1 MYKLDAA
8 KRDALTA
15 FLTKQLT
22 AYDMRLNEPLS
33 GQTEWPKVLSMRTN
47 VSLGDQ
53 ATVFFRQ
60 AWTASG
66 SINTAGISW
75 AGRRANGT
83 IPTVG
88 IQDEMVTHPLRPW
101 AQAIDYT
108 VFELE
113 AAQALG
119 RSISDE
125 KMRALNK
132 KYQID
137 MDNIVALGDSAL
149 GFTGF
154 YNDAGV
160 TASSATNGNWASAT
174 ADQIVEDVNVAMNA
188 IYTASGYSHA
198 PDTLILPPDQYALI
212 ATTPMSATIPDITIL
227 QWLERRSFGAVKNG
241 RELTILDSR
250 YLPGVGAGSTDRAV
264 LYTRGEDMVRIA
276 GTPLTT
282 MPVEVHDYTYGVT
295 VYGSIG
301 EVEIVY
307 PTTVGYVDGI

>member
-1 MYKLDAA
+1 MYKMDAA

-47 VSLGDQ
+47 VGLGDQ
-53 ATVFFRQ
+53 ATAFFRQ

-66 SINTAGISW
+66 SINTFGVSW

-83 IPTVG
+83 VPTVG

-101 AQAIDYT
+101 AQQIDYT

-137 MDNIVALGDSAL
+137 MDQIVALGDANL
-149 GFTGF
+149 NFTGF

-160 TASSATNGNWASAT
+160 TAASATNGNWASAT
-174 ADQIVEDVNVAMNA
+174 PDQIVEDINVGMTA

-250 YLPGVGAGSTDRAV
+250 YLPGIGAGSTDRAV

-295 VYGSIG
+295 VYGTIG

>member
-1 MYKLDAA
+1 MYKMDAA

-15 FLTKQLT
+15 FLTRQLT
-22 AYDMRLNEPLS
+22 AFDMRLNEPLS
-33 GQTEWPKVLSMRTN
+33 GQTEWPKVLTMRTN
-47 VSLGDQ
+47 VGLGDQ
-53 ATVFFRQ
+53 ATAFFRQ
-60 AWTASG
+60 AWTANG
-66 SINTAGISW
+66 GITTPGISW

-101 AQAIDYT
+101 AQQIDYT

-137 MDNIVALGDSAL
+137 MDMVVALGDAAL

-160 TASSATNGNWASAT
+160 TASSATNGSWASAT

-250 YLPGVGAGSTDRAV
+250 YLPGIGAGSTDRAV

-282 MPVEVHDYTYGVT
+282 MPVEVHDYSYGVT
-295 VYGSIG
+295 VYGVIG

>member
-1 MYKLDAA
+1 MYKMDAA

-15 FLTKQLT
+15 FLTRQLT
-22 AYDMRLNEPLS
+22 AFDMRLNEPLS

-47 VSLGDQ
+47 VGLGDQ
-53 ATVFFRQ
+53 ATAFFRQ
-60 AWTASG
+60 AWTANGGIS
-66 SINTAGISW
+66 TPGISW

-137 MDNIVALGDSAL
+137 MDNIVALGDATL

-174 ADQIVEDVNVAMNA
+174 PDQIVEDVNVGMTA

-241 RELTILDSR
+241 RELTVLDSR
-250 YLPGVGAGSTDRAV
+250 YLPGIGAGSTDRAV

-295 VYGSIG
+295 VYGVIG

>member
-33 GQTEWPKVLSMRTN
+33 GQTEWPMVISMRTN
-47 VSLGDQ
+47 VGLGDQ
-53 ATVFFRQ
+53 ATAFFRQ
-60 AWTASG
+60 AWTANG
-66 SINTAGISW
+66 GIATPGISW

-88 IQDEMVTHPLRPW
+88 IADEMVTHALRPW

-119 RSISDE
+119 RNISDE

-132 KYQID
+132 KYQLD
-137 MDNIVALGDSAL
+137 MDLIVATGDAQL
-149 GFTGF
+149 GFTGL
-154 YNDAGV
+154 YNDANV
-160 TASSATNGNWASAT
+160 TAASATNGSWASAQPL
-174 ADQIVEDVNVAMNA
+174 DIVEDINVAAKA

-198 PDTLILPPDQYALI
+198 PDTLILPPDQYAVI

-227 QWLERRSFGAVKNG
+227 DWLKRRSFGAVKNG
-241 RELTILDSR
+241 RELNILDSR
-250 YLPGVGAGSTDRAV
+250 YLPGLGAGSTDRAV

-295 VYGSIG
+295 VYGVIG

>member
-1 MYKLDAA
+1 MYKMDAA

-15 FLTKQLT
+15 FLTRQLT
-22 AYDMRLNEPLS
+22 AFDMRLNEPLS
-33 GQTEWPKVLSMRTN
+33 GQTEWPKVLTMRTN
-47 VSLGDQ
+47 VGLGDQ
-53 ATVFFRQ
+53 ATAFFRQ
-60 AWTASG
+60 AWTANG
-66 SINTAGISW
+66 GITTPGISW

-101 AQAIDYT
+101 AQQIDYT
-108 VFELE
+108 IFELE

-137 MDNIVALGDSAL
+137 MDMVVALGDAAL

-160 TASSATNGNWASAT
+160 TAASATNGSWASAT
-174 ADQIVEDVNVAMNA
+174 PDQIVEDVNVGMTA

-241 RELTILDSR
+241 RELTVLDSR

-295 VYGSIG
+295 VYGTIG

>member
-1 MYKLDAA
+1 MYKMDAA

-15 FLTKQLT
+15 FLTRQLT
-22 AYDMRLNEPLS
+22 SFDMRLNEPLS

-47 VSLGDQ
+47 VGLGDQ
-53 ATVFFRQ
+53 ATAFLRLG
-60 AWTASG
+60 WTAKGGIS
-66 SINTAGISW
+66 TPGISW

-83 IPTVG
+83 IPTGG
-88 IQDEMVTHPLRPW
+88 IADEMVTHPLRPW
-101 AQAIDYT
+101 AQQIDYT

-132 KYQID
+132 KYQLD
-137 MDNIVALGDSAL
+137 MDMIVALGDANL

-154 YNDAGV
+154 YNDAAV
-160 TASSATNGNWASAT
+160 TAASATNGSWASAT
-174 ADQIVEDVNVAMNA
+174 PDQIVEDVNVGMTA

-250 YLPGVGAGSTDRAV
+250 YLPGIGAGSTDRAV

-282 MPVEVHDYTYGVT
+282 MPVEVHDYTYCVT
-295 VYGSIG
+295 VYGVIG

>member
-1 MYKLDAA
+1 MYKMDSA

-15 FLTKQLT
+15 FLTRQLT
-22 AYDMRLNEPLS
+22 AFDMRLNEPLS
-33 GQTEWPKVLSMRTN
+33 GETEWPKVLSMRTN
-47 VSLGDQ
+47 VGLGDQ
-53 ATVFFRQ
+53 STAFFRQ
-60 AWTASG
+60 AWTANG
-66 SINTAGISW
+66 SSHTPGISW
-75 AGRRANGT
+75 GGRRANGT

-88 IQDEMVTHPLRPW
+88 IADEMVTHPLRPW

-132 KYQID
+132 KYQLD
-137 MDNIVALGDSAL
+137 MDLIVALGDSSV

-154 YNDAGV
+154 YNDAAV
-160 TASSATNGNWASAT
+160 TAASATNGSWASAT
-174 ADQIVEDVNVAMNA
+174 PDQIVEDVNVGMTA

-295 VYGSIG
+295 VYGTIG

>member
-1 MYKLDAA
+1 MYKLDSA

-15 FLTKQLT
+15 FLTRQLT
-22 AYDMRLNEPLS
+22 AFDMRLNEPLS
-33 GQTEWPKVLSMRTN
+33 GQTEWPKVLTMRTN
-47 VSLGDQ
+47 VGLGDQ
-53 ATVFFRQ
+53 ATAFYRQ
-60 AWTASG
+60 AWTANG
-66 SINTAGISW
+66 GIATPGISW

-83 IPTVG
+83 VPTVG
-88 IQDEMVTHPLRPW
+88 IADEMITHPLRPW
-101 AQAIDYT
+101 AQQIDYT

-137 MDNIVALGDSAL
+137 MDMVVALGDAGL

-154 YNDAGV
+154 YNDVNV
-160 TASSATNGNWASAT
+160 TASSATNGSWVTAT
-174 ADQIVEDVNVAMNA
+174 PDDIVEDVNVAMNA

-241 RELTILDSR
+241 RELTVLDSR
-250 YLPGVGAGSTDRAV
+250 YLPGIGAGSTDRAV

-282 MPVEVHDYTYGVT
+282 MPVEVHDYSYGVT
-295 VYGSIG
+295 VYGTIG

>member
-1 MYKLDAA
+1 MYKIDAA

-15 FLTKQLT
+15 FLTRQLT
-22 AYDMRLNEPLS
+22 AFDMRLNEPLS

-47 VSLGDQ
+47 VGLGDQ
-53 ATVFFRQ
+53 ATAFFRQ
-60 AWTASG
+60 AWTANGGIS
-66 SINTAGISW
+66 TPGISW

-83 IPTVG
+83 VPTVG
-88 IQDEMVTHPLRPW
+88 ISDEMVTHPLRPW
-101 AQAIDYT
+101 AQQIDYT

-113 AAQALG
+113 AAQQLG

-137 MDNIVALGDSAL
+137 MDMVVALGDSVL

-160 TASSATNGNWASAT
+160 TAASATNGSWASAT
-174 ADQIVEDVNVAMNA
+174 PGDIVEDVNVAMNA
-188 IYTASGYSHA
+188 VYTASGYSHA

-250 YLPGVGAGSTDRAV
+250 YLPGIGAGSTDRMV

-282 MPVEVHDYTYGVT
+282 MPVQVHDYTYGVT
-295 VYGSIG
+295 VYGVIG

-307 PTTVGYVDGI
+307 PTTVEYVDGI

>member
-1 MYKLDAA
+1 MYKIDAA

-15 FLTKQLT
+15 FLTRQLT

-47 VSLGDQ
+47 VGLGDQ
-53 ATVFFRQ
+53 ATAFFRQ
-60 AWTASG
+60 AWTANG
-66 SINTAGISW
+66 GIATPGISW

-83 IPTVG
+83 VPTVG
-88 IQDEMVTHPLRPW
+88 IADEMVTHPLRPW
-101 AQAIDYT
+101 AQQIDYT

-113 AAQALG
+113 AAQQLG

-137 MDNIVALGDSAL
+137 MDNIVALGDSGL

-160 TASSATNGNWASAT
+160 TAASATNGSWSSAT
-174 ADQIVEDVNVAMNA
+174 PGDIVEDVNVAMNA

-241 RELTILDSR
+241 RELTVLDSR
-250 YLPGVGAGSTDRAV
+250 YLPGVGAGSTDRMV

-282 MPVEVHDYTYGVT
+282 MPVQVHDYTYGVT
-295 VYGSIG
+295 VYGVIG